1 MTRIIEALRTVPK
14 VDAAGWAR
22 LSLLTRWAVAA
33 RASVLLMTFTSAA
46 IGGMLALA
54 HEHFDAWLWLLSCAG
69 LLFAHATNNLINDFV
84 DSARGVDRENY
95 YRAQY
100 GTHALESGLLSRS
113 GMLAYI
119 GVTALLAIAAGIAVV
134 WLRGGL
140 SLPLMLTGGFFVLF
154 YTWPLKY
161 IGLGEPAVLL
171 VWGPLMT
178 GGAYF
183 VACGEWSWAVA
194 GIGTVYGLGP
204 TTVLF
209 GKHIDKLEADRVKGI
224 RTLPVLLGEQRARLW
239 VVGMI
244 IVQLLLIGAL
254 VLLNQAPWLL
264 LLCFLNVPAARRVI
278 EAFGAP
284 KPTQRPAD
292 YPAEVWPLWFAHQAF
307 VLNKRFSGL
316 FLLGLSLAVVFRIA

>member
-46 IGGMLALA
+46 IGGMLALGQK
-54 HEHFDAWLWLLSCAG
+54 HFDAWLWLLASAG
-69 LLFAHATNNLINDFV
+69 LLLAHATNNLINDYV
-84 DSARGVDRENY
+84 DSARGVDRDNY

-100 GTHALESGLLSRS
+100 GTHVLESGLLSRA
-113 GMLAYI
+113 GMLVYI
-119 GVTALLAIAAGIAVV
+119 GATALLAITAGAAVV

-140 SLPLMLTGGFFVLF
+140 SLPLMLAGAFFVLF

-209 GKHIDKLEADRVKGI
+209 GKHIDKLEADRAKGI
-224 RTLPVLLGEQRARLW
+224 RTLPVLLGDQRARLW
-239 VVGMI
+239 VIGLI
-244 IVQLLLIGAL
+244 IMQLLLIGTL
-254 VLLNQAPWLL
+254 VLLDRAPWPL

-278 EAFGAP
+278 DAFGAP
-284 KPTQRPAD
+284 KPAQRPAGFPD
-292 YPAEVWPLWFAHQAF
+292 EVWPLWFAHQAF
-307 VLNKRFSGL
+307 ALNKRFSGL
-316 FLLGLSLAVVFRIA
+316 FLLGLSLAVVFRMA